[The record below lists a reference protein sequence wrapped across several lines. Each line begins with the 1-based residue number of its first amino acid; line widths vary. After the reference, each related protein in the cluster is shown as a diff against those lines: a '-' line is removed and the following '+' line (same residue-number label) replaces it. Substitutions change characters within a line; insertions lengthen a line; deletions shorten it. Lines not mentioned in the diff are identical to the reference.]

1 MTLEELRAVAE
12 IVEKLTNRYRDQEAA
27 HKAALTEIRASFVA
41 RAGADEKLIEGYRR
55 QIVSLGAA
63 NDRLNDL
70 LRVERL
76 ARRDEVAALQERL
89 TEPMSKRALPVAV
102 GGYLRRLTGFNTTPS
117 GEVARVTLVDA
128 DDPSRVEYEVMR
140 PNGQKGRWSAKSCE
154 PCDPPATIKR
164 EPTIGDTVRLVTH
177 PERAKVAEHL
187 QLALQWPWIDRWGVV
202 GQTGKVVAG
211 CRYIP
216 GAVAVAT
223 DIYAHWPLSCVE
235 VVAEANHDTEAGK
248 AAEEAALE
256 TESVAEEIK
265 VGDVVEVF
273 QKTGNCTFETDIGT
287 RGTVLQLD
295 DSCVDTAPLDGYL
308 SPKGNHVALCDVRK
322 VTT

>member
-1 MTLEELRAVAE
+1 MRIKEVGY
-12 IVEKLTNRYRDQEAA
+12 IVERLADRFRDLGGQMAGQEAA

-76 ARRDEVAALQERL
+76 AHQDKVA
-89 TEPMSKRALPVAV
+89 TD
-102 GGYLRRLTGFNTTPS
+102 Y
-117 GEVARVTLVDA
+117 
-128 DDPSRVEYEVMR
+128 
-140 PNGQKGRWSAKSCE
+140 CE
-154 PCDPPATIKR
+154 PCDQPKATPVMPK
-164 EPTIGDTVRLVTH
+164 PGDMVRLVSR
-177 PERAKVAEHL
+177 PERDNVDKNL
-187 QLALQWPWIDRWGVV
+187 RTALRWPWEDRWGVV
-202 GQTGKVVAG
+202 GQTRKVVAG

-235 VVAEANHDTEAGK
+235 VVAEATHDTEAGK
-248 AAEEAALE
+248 ATA
-256 TESVAEEIK
+256 ESVIRDSRNAEIEMC
-265 VGDVVEVF
+265 VGDEVEVIGLGTLRALL
-273 QKTGNCTFETDIGT
+273 TGTIAPIGT
-287 RGTVLQLD
+287 RGIATMIHSTAGFVELD
-295 DSCVDTAPLDGYL
+295 NGTRASI
-308 SPKGNHVALCDVRK
+308 KDVRK